1 MVISSETWQAI
12 DGLFLR
18 GSKASWQS
26 LRRGTRRDL
35 IKLRLIT
42 MCSHSIQCPLCL
54 SKVIDP
60 DEIEFVKDNGRCFI
74 CDHHSAYDDMS
85 QAEFD
90 DYLSKQ

>member
-1 MVISSETWQAI
+1 MKLKS
-12 DGLFLR
+12 
-18 GSKASWQS
+18 
-26 LRRGTRRDL
+26 
-35 IKLRLIT
+35 IK
-42 MCSHSIQCPLCL
+42 CPLCL